1 MIYSHQNY
9 HNHHRQRDLQNPAKH
24 LNGTFLRK
32 QLTALAV
39 TDFQETASFESFD
52 RVLNMP
58 QTKVMIMSV
67 KYLVGS
73 VLGLFRF

>member
-9 HNHHRQRDLQNPAKH
+9 HNHHRQRHIQNPAKH
-24 LNGTFLRK
+24 LKRNFFTK
-32 QLTALAV
+32 TTALAV